1 MSMFNGIVE
10 TTGKITR
17 FEKEQ
22 GCIYLSVLPE
32 IPFLDLKIGD
42 SVSVNGVCLTVV
54 DIHDNAFDMTIVN
67 ETLRVTNLGY
77 LNKNSIINL
86 ERSIKCSDRIS
97 GHYVQG
103 HVDCVGTITQ
113 INNPSEGSVI
123 ITTQFPSRFKKY
135 IVNKGYIA
143 LDGMSITVIEVT
155 DNTFTITLI
164 PHTKKIT
171 VAKNYHINSKINLEF
186 DILSKY
192 VENIMRASQ

>member
-1 MSMFNGIVE
+1 MFSGIVE
-10 TTGKITR
+10 TIGKITR
-17 FEKEQ
+17 FEKKQ
-22 GCIYLSVLPE
+22 DCIYLSVLPE

-54 DIHDNAFDMTIVN
+54 NIHDNIFDMSIVN
-67 ETLRVTNLGY
+67 ETMRVTNLGY
-77 LNKNSIINL
+77 LNTTSIINL
-86 ERSIKCSDRIS
+86 ERSMKCNDRIS

-103 HVDCVGTITQ
+103 HVDCVGNIVQ
-113 INNPSEGSVI
+113 INNPSEGNII
-123 ITTQFPSRFKKY
+123 ITIQFPNQFKKY

-143 LDGMSITVIEVT
+143 LDGMSITVIKVIE
-155 DNTFTITLI
+155 DTFTITLI

-171 VAKNYHINSKINLEF
+171 IAKDYQINSKINLEF

>member
-1 MSMFNGIVE
+1 MMFSGIVE
-10 TTGKITR
+10 TIGKITR
-17 FEKEQ
+17 FEKKQ
-22 GCIYLSVLPE
+22 DCIYLSVLPE

-54 DIHDNAFDMTIVN
+54 NIHDNIFDMSIVN
-67 ETLRVTNLGY
+67 ETMRVTNLGY
-77 LNKNSIINL
+77 LNTTSIINL
-86 ERSIKCSDRIS
+86 ERSMKCNDRIS

-103 HVDCVGTITQ
+103 HVDCVGNIVQ
-113 INNPSEGSVI
+113 INNPSEGNII
-123 ITTQFPSRFKKY
+123 ITIQFPNQFKKY

-143 LDGMSITVIEVT
+143 LDGMSITVIKVIE
-155 DNTFTITLI
+155 DTFTITLI

-171 VAKNYHINSKINLEF
+171 IAKDYQINSKINLEF